1 MLEDLSINSHLQAV
15 SALLGLNFFSKVA
28 EIVPQPYL
36 DEIFHIP
43 QTQLYCRA
51 AARGESLLTVPWD
64 PKITTPPGL
73 YVLGQLYSQYLA
85 TPLLSYFNRTDIDP
99 CGPLALRSVNFLGVM
114 AVLPIVLGAI
124 QRVNKRNTEQQVE
137 ARTILTLMGFPLLF
151 FFSTL
156 FYTDVWSTIFVLLAL
171 ATGSVDPAAGTGT
184 SALAGKIIRRS
195 LSAFIALVSITF
207 RQTNIL
213 WAGYIAV
220 SLLEEEHRSLEAA
233 KDKGDKGTTSKSS
246 KPSNRWLPELP
257 QGTPDLIKFAYTAV
271 TTPSITIPYG
281 LVAVAFAA
289 FLHFNGGVAMGDKEN
304 HQFSLNPAQ
313 IFHLALHVVFF
324 TGPIVFAGFHLPAYF
339 NYLTRHPLIFASSIA
354 IIGLLVFY
362 TTGDAHPFTLADNRH
377 FTFYIWR
384 KLIQPSKNSLPFALV
399 VAAPIYHTGLWLLWP
414 REEPAEDGAPSNI
427 YTRVF
432 YFVAVIASLV
442 PSPLLEPRY
451 YILPYIIWRARH
463 YRSVDSKLL
472 PILELA
478 WYMVINVL
486 VFYLFLY
493 KPFTWASEPGHLQ
506 RFMW

>member
-1 MLEDLSINSHLQAV
+1 MLEDLSIDSHIQAA
-15 SALLGLNFFSKVA
+15 SLLLGLNYFSKVA

-51 AARGESLLTVPWD
+51 AVRGESLLTVPWD

-85 TPLLSYFNRTDIDP
+85 TPLLSYFKRSDIDP
-99 CGPLALRSVNFLGVM
+99 CGPMVLRSVNFLGVM

-124 QRVNKRNTEQQVE
+124 QRINKRHTEQQVE
-137 ARTILTLMGFPLLF
+137 AGTLLTLMGFPLLF

-156 FYTDVWSTIFVLLAL
+156 FYTDVWSTVFVLLAL
-171 ATGSVDPAAGTGT
+171 AFGSVDPEARGA
-184 SALAGKIIRRS
+184 SKIIRRA
-195 LSAFIALVSITF
+195 LSALIALISITF

-213 WAGYIAV
+213 WAGYVAV
-220 SLLEEEHRSLEAA
+220 SLLEEEHRSLEAVKSKVN
-233 KDKGDKGTTSKSS
+233 KDKASKSS
-246 KPSNRWLPELP
+246 KPSNGLLPELP
-257 QGTPDLIKFAYTAV
+257 EGTPDLIKFAYTAV

-289 FLHFNGGVAMGDKEN
+289 FLHLNGGIAMGDKEN

-324 TGPIVFAGFHLPAYF
+324 TGPVVFAGFHLPAYY
-339 NYLTRHPLIFASSIA
+339 NYFTRHPFVFTSSVA

-414 REEPAEDGAPSNI
+414 REESTQDGAQSNI
-427 YTRVF
+427 YTRIF

-451 YILPYIIWRARH
+451 YILPYVIWRARH

-493 KPFTWASEPGHLQ
+493 KPFAWPSEPGRLQ